1 MRLREFF
8 FGNLRRQLIIGVA
21 ATIAVLMTLFVWD
34 TTERQQALLLERQT
48 ELAETLAQTLATSAA
63 GWLAA
68 RDVSGLQELAEAQR
82 VYPQLEFAML
92 LDQKGQVLAHT
103 DRTRLGQY
111 VQDLP
116 REVSTTLL
124 AHSEALVDVIAPAML
139 GGHPV
144 GWARVGINQQ
154 VVREKLAAI
163 TRNGVLYALAAIAIG
178 SVLALLMGN
187 RLTRKLYAMRRVS
200 ETVRAG
206 RPEARVPDL
215 GDDEAGQLAR
225 DFNAMLNALSS
236 SEKRF
241 TNIVA
246 LAADAII
253 SVDEEQRILIF
264 NQGAERI
271 FGYTAAEVVGQPLNM
286 LLPAHLAEAHRAHV
300 RRFAAEP
307 ETARDMNRR
316 AEIHGRRK
324 DGIEFPAEANISK
337 VKQNGNIQFTVFLRD
352 ITERK
357 QAEEEIRQLNV
368 NLERRV
374 LERTTE
380 LQAANQELEAFSY
393 SVSHD
398 LRAPLRSIDGF
409 SQALLEDYAGKL
421 DDPGREH
428 LNRVRA
434 ATQRMGH
441 LIDDLIKLA
450 RVARA
455 EMHREF
461 IDLSALAT
469 DVLAELQKNE
479 PERRVECR
487 VEPGLAAEGDAR
499 LLRVVLDNLLGNAWK
514 FTSKT
519 ANARI
524 EFGAARGTDGAP
536 NYFVRDNG
544 AGFDMQYVNK
554 LFGAFQRLHAM
565 NEFPGTGVGLAT
577 VQRIVHRHGGAMR
590 AEGKP
595 GAGATFYF
603 TLSQSNAGG

>member
-421 DDPGREH
+421 DDPG
-428 LNRVRA
+428 
-434 ATQRMGH
+434 QG
-441 LIDDLIKLA
+441 
-450 RVARA
+450 
-455 EMHREF
+455 
-461 IDLSALAT
+461 
-469 DVLAELQKNE
+469 
-479 PERRVECR
+479 
-487 VEPGLAAEGDAR
+487 
-499 LLRVVLDNLLGNAWK
+499 
-514 FTSKT
+514 TS
-519 ANARI
+519 
-524 EFGAARGTDGAP
+524 
-536 NYFVRDNG
+536 
-544 AGFDMQYVNK
+544 Q
-554 LFGAFQRLHAM
+554 
-565 NEFPGTGVGLAT
+565 
-577 VQRIVHRHGGAMR
+577 
-590 AEGKP
+590 P
-595 GAGATFYF
+595 GARRHPAHGA
-603 TLSQSNAGG
+603 SD

>member
-8 FGNLRRQLIIGVA
+8 FGSLRRQLIFGVA
-21 ATIAVLMTLFVWD
+21 AVHAVMMSLFVWD
-34 TTERQQALLLERQT
+34 LTERQRDMLLDRQAEQAL
-48 ELAETLAQTLATSAA
+48 ALAQTLATSAA

-68 RDVSGLQELAEAQR
+68 RDISGLQELAEAQR
-82 VYPQLEFAML
+82 RYPQLAFAML
-92 LDQKGQVLAHT
+92 LDREGQVLAHT
-103 DRTRLGQY
+103 ERARQGQY
-111 VQDLP
+111 VRDLP
-116 REVSTTLL
+116 QEAKLTVL
-124 AHSEALVDVIAPAML
+124 ARGSALVDAIAPAML
-139 GGHPV
+139 AGHAV
-144 GWARVGINQQ
+144 GWARVGLGQQ
-154 VVREKLAAI
+154 EAQEKLEAI

-178 SVLALLMGN
+178 SILALFMGN
-187 RLTRKLYAMRRVS
+187 RLTRKLYAVRRVS

-241 TNIVA
+241 ANIVN

-253 SVDEEQRILIF
+253 SVDEDQRILIF

-271 FGYTAAEVVGQPLNM
+271 FGYTAAEVVGQPLDS

-300 RRFAAEP
+300 RRFATEP
-307 ETARDMNRR
+307 ESAREMSRR
-316 AEIHGRRK
+316 PEVHGRRK
-324 DGIEFPAEANISK
+324 DGTEFPAKANISK

-357 QAEEEIRQLNV
+357 RAEEEIRQLNA

-374 LERTTE
+374 LERTAE

-409 SQALLEDYAGKL
+409 SQAVLEDYADRL
-421 DDPGREH
+421 DEPGREH

-434 ATQRMGH
+434 ATQHMGH

-455 EMHREF
+455 EMHRETV
-461 IDLSALAT
+461 DLSALAG

-479 PERRVECR
+479 PERRVEYR
-487 VEPGLAAEGDAR
+487 VDPGLTAEGDAR

-514 FTSKT
+514 FTGKT
-519 ANARI
+519 ANAEI
-524 EFGAARGTDGAP
+524 EFGALRGTDGAP
-536 NYFVRDNG
+536 GYFVRDNG
-544 AGFDMQYVNK
+544 AGFDMTYADK
-554 LFGAFQRLHAM
+554 LFGTFQRLHALS
-565 NEFPGTGVGLAT
+565 EFPGTGVGLAT
-577 VQRIVHRHGGAMR
+577 VQRIVHRHGGR
-590 AEGKP
+590 VWAEGAVGK
-595 GAGATFYF
+595 GATFYF
-603 TLSQSNAGG
+603 TL